1 MVFSNLIFSTGKSKK
16 KEKCKN
22 SHLYPLIET
31 QYCPCDKYNAQP
43 VGNWSDCILPEG
55 KAEVLL
61 GMKVQGDIK
70 ECGQGYRYQAMACYD
85 QNGRLVE
92 TSRCNSHGSP
102 VFPHCWTFVI
112 FGVEMH
118 MFQNG
123 GKWKFTEVSSTLNIR
138 GTTTLYVYHLYITG
152 HSVALVSL
160 SRSWQPSPK
169 AGGQG
174 SLAVQCLVIQSC
186 PTLCNHM
193 DCSPPGFSV
202 HEILQARVLE
212 WAAMPSSKG
221 SCQPRDW
228 T

>member
-1 MVFSNLIFSTGKSKK
+1 MLKWRNEIYERRKQGSLKLIIVFFNFNFSTGKSKK

-92 TSRCNSHGSP
+92 TSRCNSHGNP
-102 VFPHCWTFVI
+102 FFFFRCYMLAILGVQVKCTCPITEGNVLNWT
-112 FGVEMH
+112 
-118 MFQNG
+118 
-123 GKWKFTEVSSTLNIR
+123 S
-138 GTTTLYVYHLYITG
+138 
-152 HSVALVSL
+152 
-160 SRSWQPSPK
+160 
-169 AGGQG
+169 
-174 SLAVQCLVIQSC
+174 
-186 PTLCNHM
+186 
-193 DCSPPGFSV
+193 
-202 HEILQARVLE
+202 
-212 WAAMPSSKG
+212 
-221 SCQPRDW
+221 
-228 T
+228 

>member
-1 MVFSNLIFSTGKSKK
+1 MAFIYRLQLNTVKNKERKIGKEKNGCLVLITVFSNLIFSTGKSKK

-61 GMKVQGDIK
+61 GMKVQGDVK

-102 VFPHCWTFVI
+102 VFPHCCTFVI
-112 FGVEMH
+112 FVVETH
-118 MFQNG
+118 LFQDG
-123 GKWKFTEVSSTLNIR
+123 GK
-138 GTTTLYVYHLYITG
+138 
-152 HSVALVSL
+152 
-160 SRSWQPSPK
+160 
-169 AGGQG
+169 
-174 SLAVQCLVIQSC
+174 
-186 PTLCNHM
+186 
-193 DCSPPGFSV
+193 
-202 HEILQARVLE
+202 
-212 WAAMPSSKG
+212 
-221 SCQPRDW
+221 
-228 T
+228 

>member
-1 MVFSNLIFSTGKSKK
+1 MKLITVFFNFNFSTGKSKK

-92 TSRCNSHGSP
+92 TSRCNSHGNP
-102 VFPHCWTFVI
+102 FFFFRCYMLAI
-112 FGVEMH
+112 LGV
-118 MFQNG
+118 QV
-123 GKWKFTEVSSTLNIR
+123 KCTCPITEGNVLN
-138 GTTTLYVYHLYITG
+138 
-152 HSVALVSL
+152 
-160 SRSWQPSPK
+160 
-169 AGGQG
+169 
-174 SLAVQCLVIQSC
+174 
-186 PTLCNHM
+186 
-193 DCSPPGFSV
+193 
-202 HEILQARVLE
+202 
-212 WAAMPSSKG
+212 
-221 SCQPRDW
+221 
-228 T
+228 